1 MNYIKIEYDRLHIID
16 KKNIDYKLIIEEL
29 VKDELSVFYIV
40 DKGHVVSAIDKYDV
54 IYGREPSLKKEYIF
68 NFSEYPSSKQIH
80 DILKKY
86 LFKKIVV
93 FVDNKLIC
101 EYRNLEYGYFPRQ
114 IYRNYMALRCLWYF
128 KQDFK
133 RYLVDNG
140 YREII
145 IISCWDI
152 RLCFSTLFPDIKVSL
167 MEDLKDIVYHD
178 DTLILDFKYGEDYY
192 RFLDGNHLDKLKNFF
207 LIAETIVLKIF
218 QKYCISNNVKYAF
231 VQGPIKDKLT
241 CLSEIEKKNFN
252 DNRTLNDLLCD
263 DTMIKVISSDSDD
276 YEYLRRRLL
285 GATYVLNNGF
295 SLIESNFSSKYL
307 NIKEGIRKTIPC
319 VEEQENSIHIF
330 GPCITNGYMVSDKNT
345 IASYLQRIIL
355 DCKVYNHGTNNGQFL
370 LCDVINALNTAVRAG
385 DYFIFILESDPILEH
400 VGIHVHNSTN
410 MFNEKKN
417 KNFFYDCPAHCNK
430 YANQLLAEYIYNII
444 NLKKYTYKTK
454 KESFFDKFATN
465 VYNFEH
471 YDVTNPDLCSFYIRY
486 SPLKEKLKKYK
497 KIGGIL
503 AHAAP
508 FTNGHK
514 YLVETALKEMEAV
527 VFFVMGDYLHSL
539 SVMDR
544 VEMAKIN
551 LMEYANVYVVPIES
565 FAISATY
572 FPAYASRNNELYS
585 ENNLLMYTGEMVD
598 KYVFGYFGIKHRFL
612 GEEEPGSFT
621 DRYNS
626 LVKKAAALQ
635 GIKVYVIPRSLD
647 AKGKVISATSFRNVS
662 EFDNYNDVKDILSYE
677 TFSYIK
683 DNDIVFF

>member
-1 MNYIKIEYDRLHIID
+1 M
-16 KKNIDYKLIIEEL
+16 
-29 VKDELSVFYIV
+29 
-40 DKGHVVSAIDKYDV
+40 
-54 IYGREPSLKKEYIF
+54 
-68 NFSEYPSSKQIH
+68 
-80 DILKKY
+80 
-86 LFKKIVV
+86 
-93 FVDNKLIC
+93 
-101 EYRNLEYGYFPRQ
+101 
-114 IYRNYMALRCLWYF
+114 
-128 KQDFK
+128 
-133 RYLVDNG
+133 
-140 YREII
+140 
-145 IISCWDI
+145 
-152 RLCFSTLFPDIKVSL
+152 
-167 MEDLKDIVYHD
+167 
-178 DTLILDFKYGEDYY
+178 
-192 RFLDGNHLDKLKNFF
+192 
-207 LIAETIVLKIF
+207 
-218 QKYCISNNVKYAF
+218 
-231 VQGPIKDKLT
+231 
-241 CLSEIEKKNFN
+241 
-252 DNRTLNDLLCD
+252 
-263 DTMIKVISSDSDD
+263 
-276 YEYLRRRLL
+276 
-285 GATYVLNNGF
+285 
-295 SLIESNFSSKYL
+295 
-307 NIKEGIRKTIPC
+307 
-319 VEEQENSIHIF
+319 
-330 GPCITNGYMVSDKNT
+330 
-345 IASYLQRIIL
+345 
-355 DCKVYNHGTNNGQFL
+355 
-370 LCDVINALNTAVRAG
+370 
-385 DYFIFILESDPILEH
+385 
-400 VGIHVHNSTN
+400 
-410 MFNEKKN
+410 
-417 KNFFYDCPAHCNK
+417 
-430 YANQLLAEYIYNII
+430 
-444 NLKKYTYKTK
+444 
-454 KESFFDKFATN
+454 
-465 VYNFEH
+465 YNFEH

-626 LVKKAAALQ
+626 LVKKSAALQ

-662 EFDNYNDVKDILSYE
+662 EFDNYNDFKDILSYE